1 MNEGRRSS
9 GGIKGGL
16 PVSSC
21 RILLPPPAAAAPALG
36 AAEEEVADT
45 CVREDPW
52 EAVLFRGRLM
62 KGDAQIGD
70 GRVISELNEPMGLL
84 PYDILA
90 NSFSDPDGG
99 RLCVLCIE
107 SGDM

>member
-70 GRVISELNEPMGLL
+70 GPRIFPSQPGSGTHTFLSERGK
-84 PYDILA
+84 I
-90 NSFSDPDGG
+90 
-99 RLCVLCIE
+99 
-107 SGDM
+107 